1 MAELSPLRRRMIED
15 MTVRNLSPATQ
26 RSYIN
31 AVQKFSRYFDRS
43 PDRLDLEDVHAFQVH
58 LVSTGISWA
67 SLNQIVCALRFFYG
81 ITLGQ
86 NDVPERIPYA
96 RKPRTLP
103 VILSADEVVQF
114 LEAVSSLKA
123 RVALT
128 CAYAAGLRVG
138 EVCGLKV
145 HDIDSSRMVIPCP
158 SRQRQQSPLCH
169 AVCGVAGNSAQ
180 LLASRTSRIVPVSG
194 T

>member
-67 SLNQIVCALRFFYG
+67 SLNQIVCALRFFVTVSRAPRP
-81 ITLGQ
+81 ICV
-86 NDVPERIPYA
+86 DVVGLM
-96 RKPRTLP
+96 LP
-103 VILSADEVVQF
+103 V
-114 LEAVSSLKA
+114 
-123 RVALT
+123 AL
-128 CAYAAGLRVG
+128 LRG
-138 EVCGLKV
+138 
-145 HDIDSSRMVIPCP
+145 
-158 SRQRQQSPLCH
+158 
-169 AVCGVAGNSAQ
+169 
-180 LLASRTSRIVPVSG
+180 
-194 T
+194 